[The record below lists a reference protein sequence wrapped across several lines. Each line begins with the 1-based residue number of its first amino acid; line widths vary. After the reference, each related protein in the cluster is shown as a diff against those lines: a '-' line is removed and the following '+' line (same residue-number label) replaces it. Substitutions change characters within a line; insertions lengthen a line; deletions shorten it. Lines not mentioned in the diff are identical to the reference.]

1 MNQPTKREILLHKVA
16 CHLYGSQELG
26 FLNITEKV
34 LHTFMDLPL
43 TAAIAIEFWYCW
55 VYVVW
60 AYSSSDALPK
70 DCS

>member
-43 TAAIAIEFWYCW
+43 TAAIAIEF
-55 VYVVW
+55 
-60 AYSSSDALPK
+60 
-70 DCS
+70 